1 MYILTVRLRAFP
13 AAHAPIWHQHLLDHF
28 FYGAEDRLTREHN
41 IQARSIR
48 NKHLKDLFAQWR
60 GLLVGYDE
68 GLIKGDAVLATAV
81 WRNVFGGGE
90 EVDFVGLGQ
99 VVSYMRG
106 VIKGLDGMEDAEV
119 AEGGIVFGD
128 PRSQRKVVE
137 VRSRMMDSLPKEE
150 VDVSKK

>member
-90 EVDFVGLGQ
+90 EVELVGLGQ

-137 VRSRMMDSLPKEE
+137 VRSRMMDSLLKEE